1 MVYTFFD
8 KKTGSGIRVYE
19 QLAEELHKTVMK
31 KIKRRKINARF
42 KYNI

>member
-8 KKTGSGIRVYE
+8 KKTGSGVRVHE

-31 KIKRRKINARF
+31 KSQLFIMHQRCF
-42 KYNI
+42 H